1 MRTITATEL
10 SRNMRQILNQLLI
23 EGQAVIIERNHRE
36 VGRLIPGPGRQTA
49 IEAMADL
56 YQTLSSDTGRTWEK
70 DSRRGLG
77 SQQLNRGMRDP
88 WAS

>member
-23 EGQAVIIERNHRE
+23 EGQIFIIERNHRE
-36 VGRLIPGPGRQTA
+36 IGRLIPGPGRQTA

-56 YQTLSSDTGRTWEK
+56 YQTLSPDIGHVWKK
-70 DSRRGLG
+70 DSRAYSLS
-77 SQQLNRGMRDP
+77 SQ
-88 WAS
+88 